1 MLTLFIGSENF
12 MKIPINN
19 ASVKVMRSFDYC
31 HFEVCLSSDSIISDV
46 EIDELRKEAAK
57 LADKAVEQY
66 KAMKANI
73 ELLDSDT
80 WKLDQLKRRA
90 EEAEANP
97 ESERTPEQKAIIKK
111 LQDGYYQNRRR
122 YDYDDDFTEPAWDDE
137 DE

>member
-1 MLTLFIGSENF
+1 MN
-12 MKIPINN
+12 IPISN

-31 HFEVCLSSDSIISDV
+31 HFEVSLSSDLVTCPTDV
-46 EIDELRKEAAK
+46 DDLRKEAAK

-66 KAMKANI
+66 KAMKANL
-73 ELLDSDT
+73 EMRDSDT
-80 WKLDQLKRRA
+80 WKLNTLKHRA
-90 EEAEANP
+90 EAAEAKP
-97 ESERTPEQKAIIKK
+97 ESERTPEEKAVIKK